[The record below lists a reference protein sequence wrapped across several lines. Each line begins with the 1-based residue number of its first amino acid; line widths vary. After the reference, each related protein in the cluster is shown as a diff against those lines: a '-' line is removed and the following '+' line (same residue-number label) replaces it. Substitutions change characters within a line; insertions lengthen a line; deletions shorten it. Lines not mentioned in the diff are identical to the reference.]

1 MSAFHSAETLL
12 QGVHQVHA
20 ASHLGAAYRG
30 LTANPS
36 AQTAWSFGGRVI
48 GVIGTERVV
57 GQLVKFGVK
66 AAIKAHGV
74 DQSAAEQMVETMKSR
89 APVDTGRLV
98 NGIAYSESDG
108 MFTVEASA
116 ARDGDADYA
125 RFVEF
130 GTKAS
135 SFADSDYFAAGADS
149 AGADLRSRGH
159 YGDTPAQPF
168 FWNSAKDT
176 LHEWGQELSD
186 VIDQS
191 ATEEGLR

>member
-12 QGVHQVHA
+12 QGVHQLHA
-20 ASHLGAAYRG
+20 AAGLGQAYRG

-36 AQTAWSFGGRVI
+36 AQTAWSFGGKVV

-57 GQLVKFGVK
+57 GQLVKFGVRM
-66 AAIKAHGV
+66 AIKSHGV

-89 APVDTGRLV
+89 VPVDTGRLV
-98 NGIAYSESDG
+98 SGITYSEADG

-135 SFADSDYFAAGADS
+135 SFADADYFAAGSDS
-149 AGADLRSRGH
+149 AGADLRKRGH
-159 YGDTPAQPF
+159 YGDTRAQPF
-168 FWNSAKDT
+168 FWNSAKR
-176 LHEWGQELSD
+176 H
-186 VIDQS
+186 
-191 ATEEGLR
+191 AP

>member
-20 ASHLGAAYRG
+20 AGHIGAAYRG

-36 AQTAWSFGGRVI
+36 AQTAWNFGGKLV

-57 GQLVKFGVK
+57 GQLVKMGVK
-66 AAIKAHGV
+66 MAIKSHAV
-74 DQSAAEQMVETMKSR
+74 DQDAAEQMVETMKSR
-89 APVDTGRLV
+89 VPVDTGRLV
-98 NGIAYSESDG
+98 SGITYSEADG
-108 MFTVEASA
+108 VFTVEASA

-135 SFADSDYFAAGADS
+135 SFADSDYFDAGAGS
-149 AGADLRSRGH
+149 AGADLRKRGH
-159 YGDTPAQPF
+159 YGETPAQPF

-186 VIDQS
+186 VVDQS
-191 ATEEGLR
+191 ATEEGVR

>member
-1 MSAFHSAETLL
+1 MSAFHAAEDLF
-12 QGVHQVHA
+12 QGFHQAHA
-20 ASHLGAAYRG
+20 AAHIGQAYRG

-36 AQTAWSFGGRVI
+36 AQTAWNFGGKLV

-66 AAIKAHGV
+66 LALKSHGV
-74 DQSAAEQMVETMKSR
+74 DQGAAQEMVDLMKSR
-89 APVDTGRLV
+89 VPQDTGRLL
-98 NGIAYSESDG
+98 NGITMSEEDG
-108 MFTVEASA
+108 MITVEASA
-116 ARDGDADYA
+116 VREGDADYA

-135 SFADSDYFAAGADS
+135 AVADEEYFGSGAS
-149 AGADLRSRGH
+149 AGSDLRKRGH

-168 FWNSAKDT
+168 FWNSAKET
-176 LHEWGQELSD
+176 LAKWGHQLSD

-191 ATEEGLR
+191 ATEEGLG